1 MPSPGLVTRSGKHP
15 GVPVTPEQIA
25 QAAIDAA
32 KAGATAAHLHVRD
45 PATGKG
51 SRDPELFKRAV
62 DIVRSSGTDVVINL
76 TAGMGGD
83 WMISEDD
90 PCKPGPGTDMI
101 GPEERLRHVEMLR
114 PEICS
119 LDCGSMNFGD
129 GNYVY
134 MSTPPYLRR
143 MAALVKEWGV
153 KPELEVFDLGHIRLA
168 KQLIAEG
175 LIEDPPMF
183 QICLGIPWGAD
194 QSVDNMKAMKDQLP
208 ANASWASFGISRMQ
222 MPMAAA
228 AVAMGGNVRV
238 GPRGQSLSR
247 PRRAGEQCPAR
258 RARRRHRR
266 AHGRAGADAGRG
278 AQEARAQEAGM
289 TAGPSGI
296 GVVFQNVTKQYGK
309 MTAVDGVS
317 LDIRAGEF
325 LTLLGPSGSGK
336 TTLLMML
343 AGFQDITAGD
353 ILRRRQLDC
362 RDAAGE
368 AQFRHGVPGL
378 CAVPAHDGRA
388 RTSPIRWKSAA
399 SRRPRSTARVNEML
413 DLVQLKGFADRYPHQ
428 LSGGQQQR
436 VALAR
441 ALSFSP
447 RVLLLDEPLGAL
459 DRKLR
464 ADVQEQLKDIHNR
477 VGTTFIYVTHD
488 QEEAL
493 TMSDRIVIMNR
504 GKVVQVGNPVEL
516 YERPRTAFAAS
527 FLGKS
532 NFIHRDGRTFALRP
546 EKIDVFA
553 GGHRATARTG

>member
-1 MPSPGLVTRSGKHP
+1 
-15 GVPVTPEQIA
+15 
-25 QAAIDAA
+25 
-32 KAGATAAHLHVRD
+32 
-45 PATGKG
+45 
-51 SRDPELFKRAV
+51 
-62 DIVRSSGTDVVINL
+62 
-76 TAGMGGD
+76 
-83 WMISEDD
+83 
-90 PCKPGPGTDMI
+90 
-101 GPEERLRHVEMLR
+101 
-114 PEICS
+114 
-119 LDCGSMNFGD
+119 
-129 GNYVY
+129 
-134 MSTPPYLRR
+134 
-143 MAALVKEWGV
+143 
-153 KPELEVFDLGHIRLA
+153 
-168 KQLIAEG
+168 
-175 LIEDPPMF
+175 
-183 QICLGIPWGAD
+183 
-194 QSVDNMKAMKDQLP
+194 
-208 ANASWASFGISRMQ
+208 
-222 MPMAAA
+222 
-228 AVAMGGNVRV
+228 
-238 GPRGQSLSR
+238 
-247 PRRAGEQCPAR
+247 
-258 RARRRHRR
+258 
-266 AHGRAGADAGRG
+266 
-278 AQEARAQEAGM
+278 M

-296 GVVFQNVTKQYGK
+296 GVVFQSVTKRYGR

-343 AGFQDITAGD
+343 AGFQDISEGD
-353 ILRRRQLDC
+353 ILVGGSSIAATPPEKRNFGMVFQGYALFPHMTVRKNIAYPLEIRRKPQ
-362 RDAAGE
+362 GE
-368 AQFRHGVPGL
+368 I
-378 CAVPAHDGRA
+378 D
-388 RTSPIRWKSAA
+388 
-399 SRRPRSTARVNEML
+399 ARVTEML

-532 NFIHRDGRTFALRP
+532 NFIMRGSRTLALRP
-546 EKIDVFA
+546 EKIDAFPA
-553 GGHRATARTG
+553 GKGQGQNRLTGTVRGITYMGATLKLMVEVADHPMVEVHVPAWHRAEAFKDSQAVDLCWSDDAQVEVEDGDGEEADTRSA